1 MLTSFGKTLRKIR
14 IDHDE
19 LLKDMASKL
28 GVTVAYL
35 SAVENGKRE
44 VPDSWI
50 DIISCKYGLADAEV
64 VELQKCAYES
74 KDNLRIDLNNV
85 SVEERE
91 LALAFARSFKTL
103 TEEEMKTLNEIFKR

>member
-1 MLTSFGKTLRKIR
+1 MLTNFGKTLRKIR

-19 LLKDMASKL
+19 LLKDMAECL
-28 GVTVAYL
+28 NVTVAYL

-50 DIISCKYGLADAEV
+50 DVLADSYGLTTQEKM
-64 VELQKCAYES
+64 ELQKYAYEDKNS
-74 KDNLRIDLNNV
+74 LKISLDGIGA
-85 SVEERE
+85 EEKE

-103 TEEEMKTLNEIFKR
+103 TDEEMKTLAEIFRR